1 MRLSG
6 QMHSN
11 DSFFIKGKWWHKLQP
26 LLEERDLRVVLDE
39 EDADIIICYG
49 GDGTLL
55 ETAHHGNGT
64 LLFPIRD
71 EQTAP
76 LCPEHQLDKQL
87 DDLLAGKL
95 KLSQPELLMGKAIIN
110 PVVEGLPK
118 TENKLYGMNDIFIH
132 SANQATALRYSVYIG
147 DKLYAKEVVSD
158 AVGVATRHGATAYYR
173 NITHSIFRVGIGLA
187 FSNSTE
193 TVDHIVLDERST
205 VKIQILRG
213 PAVMTADNETAPN
226 VINTGDVVTIAMS
239 GKYVRTL
246 GLDIFMC
253 PECRK
258 LRHTLRDSTR
268 FLGGSAL

>member
-1 MRLSG
+1 
-6 QMHSN
+6 MHEN

-26 LLEERDLRVVLDE
+26 LLEERGLRVVLDE
-39 EDADIIICYG
+39 EDADIIVCYG

-55 ETAHHGNGT
+55 DAAHHANGT
-64 LLFPIRD
+64 ILWPVRD

-76 LCPEHQLDKQL
+76 LCPEHSLD
-87 DDLLAGKL
+87 
-95 KLSQPELLMGKAIIN
+95 SQIKAMLEGRLHYSEIELLKGQS
-110 PVVEGLPK
+110 VVGPIVEPGPK
-118 TENKLYGMNDIFIH
+118 SGDTLHGMNDIFIH
-132 SANQATALRYSVYIG
+132 SANQATALRYSVYID

>member
-1 MRLSG
+1 
-6 QMHSN
+6 MHEN

-26 LLEERDLRVVLDE
+26 LLEEHGLCVVLDE
-39 EDADIIICYG
+39 EDADIIVCYG

-55 ETAHHGNGT
+55 DAAHHANGT
-64 LLFPIRD
+64 ILWPVRD

-76 LCPEHQLDKQL
+76 LCPEHSLD
-87 DDLLAGKL
+87 
-95 KLSQPELLMGKAIIN
+95 SQIRAMLEGRLHYSEIELLKGQSSVAPIVTPM
-110 PVVEGLPK
+110 P
-118 TENKLYGMNDIFIH
+118 NKGDTLHGMNDIFIH
-132 SANQATALRYSVYIG
+132 SANQATALRYSVYI
-147 DKLYAKEVVSD
+147 DDILYAKEVVSD

-193 TVDHIVLDERST
+193 TVDHIVLDEWST

>member
-1 MRLSG
+1 
-6 QMHSN
+6 MHEQ
-11 DSFFIKGKWWHKLQP
+11 DSFFIKGKYWPQMLAKLH
-26 LLEERDLRVVLDE
+26 LLSLNVVVDE
-39 EDADIIICYG
+39 EDADIIVCYG

-55 ETAHHGNGT
+55 DAAHHANGT
-64 LLFPIRD
+64 ILWPIRD

-76 LCPEHQLDKQL
+76 LCPEHSLD
-87 DDLLAGKL
+87 
-95 KLSQPELLMGKAIIN
+95 SQIKAMLEGRLHYSEIELLKGQSSVAPIVDGM
-110 PVVEGLPK
+110 P
-118 TENKLYGMNDIFIH
+118 NKGDTLHGMNDVFIH
-132 SANQATALRYSVYIG
+132 SANQATALRYSVYI
-147 DKLYAKEVVSD
+147 DEKLYAKEVVSD

-193 TVDHIVLDERST
+193 TVDHIVIDERST

-213 PAVMTADNETAPN
+213 PAVMTADNETAPT
-226 VINTGDVVTIAMS
+226 VINTGDTVTIKMS
-239 GKYVRTL
+239 DHYVRTV

>member
-1 MRLSG
+1 
-6 QMHSN
+6 MHEQ
-11 DSFFIKGKWWHKLQP
+11 DSFFIKGKYWHKLQL
-26 LLEERDLRVVLDE
+26 LLEERGLNVVLDE
-39 EDADIIICYG
+39 EDADIIVCYG

-55 ETAHHGNGT
+55 DAAHHANGT
-64 LLFPIRD
+64 ILWPVRD

-76 LCPEHQLDKQL
+76 LCPEHSLD
-87 DDLLAGKL
+87 
-95 KLSQPELLMGKAIIN
+95 SQIKAMLEGRLHYSEIELLKGHSLVAPI
-110 PVVEGLPK
+110 VEGLP
-118 TENKLYGMNDIFIH
+118 NKGDTLHGMNDIFIH

-268 FLGGSAL
+268 FLGGSSL

>member
-1 MRLSG
+1 
-6 QMHSN
+6 MHEQ
-11 DSFFIKGKWWHKLQP
+11 DSFFIKGKYWHTLQP
-26 LLEERDLRVVLDE
+26 LLEERGLNVVVDE
-39 EDADIIICYG
+39 EDADIIVCYG

-55 ETAHHGNGT
+55 DAAHHANGT
-64 LLFPIRD
+64 ILWPVRD

-76 LCPEHQLDKQL
+76 LCPEHSLDSQIKAML
-87 DDLLAGKL
+87 DGKL
-95 KLSQPELLMGKAIIN
+95 HYSEIELLKGQSSVAPI
-110 PVVEGLPK
+110 VDGLP
-118 TENKLYGMNDIFIH
+118 NKGDTLHGMNDIFIH

-226 VINTGDVVTIAMS
+226 VINTGDTVTIKMS
-239 GKYVRTL
+239 GHYVRTL
-246 GLDIFMC
+246 GLDVFMC